1 MRIAITGSSGFLGRR
16 LVALL
21 ADRPEVEAV
30 VGMDVVAPDSVS
42 RPAKFQFIQRDIREP
57 FAEVF
62 QNHGVTKAVHLAF
75 IFGPTRQT
83 RLAKQVNLGGT
94 QNFLDASHASGVS
107 RAVVVGSAIAY
118 GALCDNPPLLDET
131 APLRAG
137 SGFIYAHHKRL
148 CDLMCQRISEEQSKV
163 NLAVLRPPIV
173 LGRHVDNYFSR
184 MFFKPKVVYPRWG
197 DPAMQFVHEEDVAD
211 AILALLACDAPGPFN
226 MAPEGTIRFSE
237 LAWECKRAAFGM
249 PYPIL
254 WAISAFTYA
263 ARIQRLNETPPGAL
277 AYIRYPWLV
286 NGDRLR
292 RETGFTPARSTM
304 ETVRD
309 WRAGVR
315 DQAMAGAEMPRKYR
329 G

>member
-16 LVALL
+16 LVAQL
-21 ADRPEVEAV
+21 AQQPQVESV
-30 VGMDVVAPDSVS
+30 LGLDTVAPSTIDAS
-42 RPAKFQFIQRDIREP
+42 PKFQFVRRDIRDP
-57 FAEVF
+57 FADVL
-62 QNHGVTKAVHLAF
+62 QTHGVTKAVHLAF

-83 RLAKQVNLGGT
+83 RLARRVNLGGT
-94 QNFLDASHASGVS
+94 RNFLDACCAAGIS

-118 GALCDNPPLLDET
+118 GARKDNPLLLDEA

-148 CDLMCQRISEEQSKV
+148 CDEMCQRFGKEQPGTK
-163 NLAVLRPPIV
+163 LAVLRPPIV
-173 LGRHVDNYFSR
+173 LGRYVDNYFSR
-184 MFFKPKVVYPRWG
+184 MFFKPKVVYPRWS
-197 DPAMQFVHEEDVAD
+197 DPAMQFVHEGDVAD
-211 AILALLACDAPGPFN
+211 AILALLACDAPGAFN

-254 WAISAFTYA
+254 WALSAFTYT
-263 ARIQRLNETPPGAL
+263 ARIRRLNETPPGAL

-286 NGDRLR
+286 TGDRLR
-292 RETGFTPARSTM
+292 RETGFVPRRTTI

-315 DQAMAGAEMPRKYR
+315 DQAQAGAEMPRKYR

>member
-30 VGMDVVAPDSVS
+30 VGMDVVAPASANQ
-42 RPAKFQFIQRDIREP
+42 PANFQFFRRDIREP
-57 FAEVF
+57 FADVF
-62 QNHGVTKAVHLAF
+62 QTHGITKAVHLAF